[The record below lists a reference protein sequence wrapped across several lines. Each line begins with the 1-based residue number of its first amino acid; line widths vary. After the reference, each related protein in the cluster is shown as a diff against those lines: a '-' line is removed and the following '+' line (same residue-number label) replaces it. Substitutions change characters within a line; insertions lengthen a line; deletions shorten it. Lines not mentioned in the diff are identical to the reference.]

1 MTVKGKA
8 LKKAVAS
15 LLAVFFLLPLAAF
28 AQTETGQITVKAID
42 PQKAVVAGATVTVK
56 SVDRGTTQT
65 ATTNDEGTAT
75 ITNLQP
81 GEYEVTVTGAGH
93 RRRQVIHRLRPLS
106 AG

>member
-1 MTVKGKA
+1 MTVKGKT

-42 PQKAVVAGATVTVK
+42 PQKAVVAGASVTVK

-65 ATTNDEGTAT
+65 ATTSDEGVAI

-81 GEYEVTVTGAGH
+81 GQYDITVSGSGFAANTQRAQVTVG
-93 RRRQVIHRLRPLS
+93 
-106 AG
+106 